1 MQSENVHV
9 CVHVHTTYIVHVSL
23 HFCTQCLRDSE
34 QLSSRMLLKH
44 ICSLRMYTIFSTA
57 SKGGGAR
64 SKQPAGYV
72 DLTAE
77 HKQDLGA
84 QGNKHVWICHK
95 CKVYVIDIVV
105 S

>member
-1 MQSENVHV
+1 MSTRSRAAVKSNAPQTHLQSENVH
-9 CVHVHTTYIVHVSL
+9 
-23 HFCTQCLRDSE
+23 
-34 QLSSRMLLKH
+34 
-44 ICSLRMYTIFSTA
+44 TIFSTA
-57 SKGGGAR
+57 SRGGGSR

-84 QGNKHVWICHK
+84 QGNKDVWICYK